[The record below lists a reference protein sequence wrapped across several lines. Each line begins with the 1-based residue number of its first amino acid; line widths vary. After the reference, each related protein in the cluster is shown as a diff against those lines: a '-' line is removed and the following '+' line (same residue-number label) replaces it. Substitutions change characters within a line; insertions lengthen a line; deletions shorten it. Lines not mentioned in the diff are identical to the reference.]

1 MALERCDRCDTLFAV
16 GVDDCPQCGS
26 KQHHEEGAAPP
37 KKKSKK

>member
-1 MALERCDRCDTLFAV
+1 MALERCDRCATLFAV

-37 KKKSKK
+37 KKKPKK